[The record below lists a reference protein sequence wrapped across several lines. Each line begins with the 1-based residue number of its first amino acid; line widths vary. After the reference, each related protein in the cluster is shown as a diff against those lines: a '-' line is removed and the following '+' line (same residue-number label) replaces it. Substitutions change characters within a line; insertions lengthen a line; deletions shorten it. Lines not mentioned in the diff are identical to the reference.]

1 MRNIILKNIENPNSH
16 RIEEYIKA
24 GGYFALD
31 HAVNEMTPK
40 DIVDDIKKSGLRGR
54 GGAGF
59 STGMKWQFASLNP
72 KFPKY
77 IVCNADEGEPG
88 TFKDRVILE
97 RNPHQLIE
105 GMVIAAYALQS
116 VRGYIYLRG
125 EYPQAQIILNEAI
138 KEAYEKGYLG
148 NDIMSKHF
156 RFHLSVHMG
165 AGAYICGE
173 ETALIDSLEGRR
185 GQPRIK
191 PPFPVNSGAW
201 SKPTIVN
208 NVETFAIV
216 PYIIETSPKAYSF
229 LGTKDSPGTKL
240 FCVSGAVNNPG
251 VFELPMGTPLREII
265 YEHCGGIRGGRA
277 LKGVIPGGLSTPI
290 LTADKIDCTMD
301 FASLTK
307 HGSMLGSGAII
318 VLDDTVCIVKIYE
331 RAMRFF
337 EHESCGKCTPC
348 REGTS
353 WMRTIL
359 RRIEDGMAGME
370 DLETLKDVA
379 KNVAGKT
386 FCPLGDGAA
395 HVLLSAMKHYREEFE
410 YHVKYKKCEAGDPSQ
425 KWGQMFLAEQLD

>member
-1 MRNIILKNIENPNSH
+1 MKNIILRNIENPNSH

-24 GGYFALD
+24 GGYFAIE
-31 HAVNEMTPK
+31 HALNEMTPR
-40 DIVDDIKKSGLRGR
+40 DIIDDIKKSGLRGR

-59 STGMKWQFASLNP
+59 LTGTKWQFASLDP

-116 VRGYIYLRG
+116 VRGYIYVRA
-125 EYPQAQIILNEAI
+125 EYPHVEKRLNDAI
-138 KEAYEKGYLG
+138 KEAYEKGFLG

-156 RFHLSVHMG
+156 RFNLTVHRG

-173 ETALIDSLEGRR
+173 ETALINSLEGRR
-185 GQPRIK
+185 GEPRIK
-191 PPFPVNSGAW
+191 PPFPVNAGAW
-201 SKPTIVN
+201 AKPTIVN
-208 NVETFAIV
+208 NVETFANI

-240 FCVSGAVNNPG
+240 FCVSGAVNKPG
-251 VFELPMGTPLREII
+251 VYELPFGTPLREII
-265 YEHCGGIRGGRA
+265 YDCCGGIRGGRA
-277 LKGVIPGGLSTPI
+277 LKGVIPGGLSTSI
-290 LTADKIDCTMD
+290 LTPNDIDCPMD
-301 FASLTK
+301 FANLAK

-318 VLDDTVCIVKIYE
+318 VLDDTMCIVKIYE

-359 RRIEDGMAGME
+359 GRIEDGMADME
-370 DLETLKDVA
+370 DLAMLEDVA
-379 KNVAGKT
+379 LNVVGKT

-395 HVLLSAMKHYREEFE
+395 HVLLSAMKRYRGEFE
-410 YHVKYKKCEAGDPSQ
+410 YHVKYKKCEVTDPSQ
-425 KWGQMFLAEQLD
+425 RWGQLAMGELD